1 MIKALSVLGA
11 GAFVSQTTE
20 YLPVG
25 LLNQIAEHLGISGA
39 KAGMLITVYAW
50 VITLSVIPVTL
61 LTQGI
66 DRKKLFV
73 FLLGLIAIC
82 NGSVMLTDSFVML
95 LLLRVIAALGHGV
108 FWAGIASYAIRM
120 AGTMPASRATALVF
134 SGISLAIVMGVP
146 LSTATGNYCGW
157 QKGFGLF
164 GLFSL
169 IIMCLAVRWLP
180 RVHEPAAKAGPSGL
194 QKPAFSGLLCLLAGV
209 TLLIITAHFMSY
221 TYVTVLLRSIPGVNA
236 DVLTILLFVFGVGG
250 ACGTLLISRFS
261 LRPPLLTLAG
271 GAGIALAQTLL
282 LITLPG
288 PLSAGV
294 VLFFWGCAISVV
306 IVGLQS
312 WVIEASRDYPEF
324 ASALYVMSFNIG
336 IGSGAVAGGYFT
348 GTKDNSGLFLC
359 SIVLCITGL
368 LLAGVLVF
376 RKSGKYHRE
385 TRKREV

>member
-1 MIKALSVLGA
+1 MIKALSVLAA

-25 LLNQIAEHLGISGA
+25 LLNQMAEHLGISGA
-39 KAGMLITVYAW
+39 KVGVLITVYAW

-61 LTQGI
+61 LTQSI

-120 AGTMPASRATALVF
+120 AGTMPASRATAIVF

-146 LSTATGNYCGW
+146 LSTATGNYYGW

-180 RVHEPAAKAGPSGL
+180 RAHEPGAKAHPSGQL
-194 QKPAFSGLLCLLAGV
+194 KPAFSVLLCLLAGV

-221 TYVTVLLRSIPGVNA
+221 TYVTVLLQAIPGVNA
-236 DVLTILLFVFGVGG
+236 DALTILLFVFGVGG
-250 ACGTLLISRFS
+250 ACGTLLVSRFS
-261 LRPPLLTLAG
+261 LRPSLLTLAG
-271 GAGIALAQTLL
+271 GAGIAFAQALL
-282 LITLPG
+282 LIKLPG
-288 PLSAGV
+288 PLSVGGV
-294 VLFFWGCAISVV
+294 MFFWGCAISWV

-312 WVIEASRDYPEF
+312 WVIEVSQDHPEF

-348 GTKDNSGLFLC
+348 GIRDNSDIFLC
-359 SIVLCITGL
+359 AIVLCITGL
-368 LLAGVLVF
+368 LLAGGIAF
-376 RKSGKYHRE
+376 RKAGRYNREAGK
-385 TRKREV
+385 